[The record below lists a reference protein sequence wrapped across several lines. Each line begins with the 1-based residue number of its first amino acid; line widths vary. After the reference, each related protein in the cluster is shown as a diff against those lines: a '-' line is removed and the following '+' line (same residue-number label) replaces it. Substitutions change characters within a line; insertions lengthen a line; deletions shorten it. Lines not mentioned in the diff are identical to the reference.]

1 MTTFSLSDVPG
12 SQLQP
17 ELEFFFKAG
26 QGMMKGF
33 ADLFFEFE
41 GKYYLLDWKSNY
53 LGPSNSDYTQEK
65 IAEAML
71 QHQYYMQASIYAD
84 ALDRYVK
91 LFDKRPFSECFG
103 GAIYYFVRGRAIH
116 HFFPEP
122 YFKDYP

>member
-1 MTTFSLSDVPG
+1 
-12 SQLQP
+12 
-17 ELEFFFKAG
+17 
-26 QGMMKGF
+26 MMKGF